1 MYLTSST
8 IYDFSLAS
16 PALFEEKFMFV
27 TDSYFFDGTK
37 KFRLTLKPSSVI
49 RSLDVVTRDLKKF
62 SN

>member
-49 RSLDVVTRDLKKF
+49 RSLDVVTRD
-62 SN
+62 